1 MKISTGF
8 LLASVSVVQGFS
20 SSSLS
25 LRPLAVNHVPS
36 ASVAPSHSWS
46 PSSKLFA
53 ETQMNTEV
61 IDESLREED
70 PIEFIA
76 QEVQVMDVNA
86 IINTAIIVLVAIAVL
101 NQVATVDSG
110 LMRGWTTEETLLR
123 MPIDN
128 WNSYSDILAQAPLQT
143 KAVTSA
149 TVYTIGDF
157 IAQRTEGRDIGQ
169 LDRPRLIRSLLAGLI
184 GHGPLSHIWYDV
196 SEDLFENVLHL
207 KDWWGT
213 VVKVVIDQTTWG
225 PFWNNTYI
233 LLLGLMKMDKL
244 ENIFGEMKRT
254 TIPLIVSGLKLWP
267 LAHCVTYGL
276 VPVENRLLW
285 VDLVEIIWVTILATA
300 AAGGSDGE
308 EKEGLH

>member
-8 LLASVSVVQGFS
+8 LLASASLVQGFS

-25 LRPLAVNHVPS
+25 LRPLTVNHVSS

-76 QEVQVMDVNA
+76 QEVQVMNVNA

-143 KAVTSA
+143 KAATSA

-157 IAQRTEGRDIGQ
+157 IAQRTEGRDMGQ

-300 AAGGSDGE
+300 AAGGNDGE

>member
-8 LLASVSVVQGFS
+8 LLASVSLVQGFS

>member
-8 LLASVSVVQGFS
+8 LLASLSVVQGFS
-20 SSSLS
+20 SSSLF
-25 LRPLAVNHVPS
+25 LRPLSVNHVSS
-36 ASVAPSHSWS
+36 ALVAPSHSWS

-53 ETQMNTEV
+53 ETQINTEV

-128 WNSYSDILAQAPLQT
+128 WNSYSDILAQAPLPT

-157 IAQRTEGRDIGQ
+157 IAQRTEGRDMGQ
-169 LDRPRLIRSLLAGLI
+169 LDRARLIRSMLAGLI

-196 SEDLFENVLHL
+196 SDDLFENVLHL

-233 LLLGLMKMDKL
+233 LLLGLMKMDKFEKIL
-244 ENIFGEMKRT
+244 GEMKRT

-300 AAGGSDGE
+300 AADGSDGE

>member
-1 MKISTGF
+1 MFYS
-8 LLASVSVVQGFS
+8 
-20 SSSLS
+20 
-25 LRPLAVNHVPS
+25 
-36 ASVAPSHSWS
+36 
-46 PSSKLFA
+46 
-53 ETQMNTEV
+53 
-61 IDESLREED
+61 
-70 PIEFIA
+70 
-76 QEVQVMDVNA
+76 
-86 IINTAIIVLVAIAVL
+86 TAIIVLVAIAVL

-128 WNSYSDILAQAPLQT
+128 WNSYSDILAQAPLPT

-157 IAQRTEGRDIGQ
+157 IAQRTEGRDMGQ

-233 LLLGLMKMDKL
+233 LLLGLMKMDKFEKIL
-244 ENIFGEMKRT
+244 GEMKRT

-300 AAGGSDGE
+300 AADGSDGE